1 MNELKKELES
11 IKNYIPIN
19 TYRTILGQ
27 MKAGQIEAA
36 RVGIERIK
44 KRMEGGKRR

>member
-1 MNELKKELES
+1 
-11 IKNYIPIN
+11 
-19 TYRTILGQ
+19 

-44 KRMEGGKRR
+44 KRMEGGKHR